1 MMKHYLRY
9 ILLLGWALT
18 WPIAVPAAPA
28 RADSPVVHAVLF
40 YSPSCPHCHQ
50 VIQNDLPPL
59 LEKYGQQLEII
70 GVDTSQ
76 PQGQVLYQAAVEHF
90 DVPADRRGVPTLV
103 VNDVVL
109 VGSGEIP
116 QLFPGLVEEYLAQ
129 DGVDWPDIPGLRE
142 AMAQAE
148 AQAGPEATPV
158 SPVATPEQPAGAAAE
173 TSPLAT
179 PTVVSTPLAAVQPAG
194 ESPPEAAPAAETG
207 LVNIETQSVIEQ
219 SDSVWA
225 RVGRDPVGNGLSI
238 VVLLGMVLMVA
249 YAGTTLW
256 RPTPEPPLP
265 GWRMWAVP
273 LLCLVG
279 FGVAAY
285 LAYVETANVAA
296 VCGPVGD
303 CNTVQQSPYARLFGL
318 VPIGVLGLA
327 GYLAIFATWIVAALA
342 KGALADLAW
351 LALFLMAL
359 VGTLFSIYLTFLEPF
374 VIGATCAWC
383 LTSAVLMT
391 VLLWLS
397 LAPAKGALARRLS

>member
-1 MMKHYLRY
+1 MKHYLRY
-9 ILLLGWALT
+9 ILLLGWTLA
-18 WPIAVPAAPA
+18 WPVAVTAPA

-59 LEKYGQQLEII
+59 IEKYGQQLEIV

-76 PQGQVLYQAAVEHF
+76 PQGQTLYQAAVEHF
-90 DVPADRRGVPTLV
+90 NVPAERRGVPTLV

-116 QLFPGLVEEYLAQ
+116 QMFPGLVEEYLAQ

-142 AMAQAE
+142 AISQAE
-148 AQAGPEATPV
+148 AQAEPEATPV
-158 SPVATPEQPAGAAAE
+158 SPVATPEQPAGAAAPE

-179 PTVVSTPLAAVQPAG
+179 PTMASTPLAAAQPATG
-194 ESPPEAAPAAETG
+194 AQSEAAPAAGTG
-207 LVNIETQSVIEQ
+207 LVNIDTQPVMED

-238 VVLLGMVLMVA
+238 VLLVGMVLMVV
-249 YAGTTLW
+249 YAGATLR
-256 RPTPEPPLP
+256 RPTPEPSLP
-265 GWRMWAVP
+265 GWRTWAVP
-273 LLCLVG
+273 LLCLAG

-285 LAYVETANVAA
+285 LSYVETANVAA

-303 CNTVQQSPYARLFGL
+303 CNTVQQSSYARLFGI
-318 VPIGVLGLA
+318 VPIGVLGLV

-351 LALFLMAL
+351 LGLFLMAL
-359 VGTLFSIYLTFLEPF
+359 LGTLFSIYLTFLEPF

-383 LTSAVLMT
+383 LTSAVLMA

-397 LAPAKGALARRLS
+397 LVPARGALARRLN